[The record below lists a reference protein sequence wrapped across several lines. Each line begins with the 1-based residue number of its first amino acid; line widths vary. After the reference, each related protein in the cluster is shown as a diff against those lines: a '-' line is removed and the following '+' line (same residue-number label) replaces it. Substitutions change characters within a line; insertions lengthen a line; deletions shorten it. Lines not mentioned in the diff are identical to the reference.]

1 MVCMLRVGADG
12 WKLDGEELR
21 ECTSSL
27 TDSNNNLGMVKIH
40 EWSHYIQQ
48 SSYAVLNIS
57 ARDGDQEIGT

>member
-27 TDSNNNLGMVKIH
+27 TDTWVWSKYMNGVTISSNRVMPF
-40 EWSHYIQQ
+40 
-48 SSYAVLNIS
+48 
-57 ARDGDQEIGT
+57 